1 MTKKLNSLL
10 DNVTQIISIFIGS
23 WTGVL
28 FHIIWFFL
36 WLINRLD
43 INLLTLIVSLEAIFI
58 CIFLLMAA
66 NKEESQR
73 RLTLTKQKKRNDQRM
88 DFDIKLDQK
97 ADRQLTEIK
106 RLQKELHAEVSQLC
120 QHLNGRKKP

>member
-1 MTKKLNSLL
+1 MTRKLNSFL

-36 WLINRLD
+36 WLVNHLD

-73 RLTLTKQKKRNDQRM
+73 RLTLAKQKKRNDQRM

>member
-1 MTKKLNSLL
+1 MAKKINSLL
-10 DNVTQIISIFIGS
+10 DKITEIISIFIGS

-36 WLINRLD
+36 WLVYGLD

-58 CIFLLMAA
+58 CVFLLMAA

-73 RLTLTKQKKRNDQRM
+73 HLTLAKESKQNQQRM
-88 DFDIKLDQK
+88 DFIIKLDQK

-106 RLQKELHAEVSQLC
+106 RLQKELHLQIHRLP
-120 QHLNGRKKP
+120 QQLNGKKKY

>member
-1 MTKKLNSLL
+1 MTKKFNSFLN
-10 DNVTQIISIFIGS
+10 NVTQVVSIFIGS

-28 FHIIWFFL
+28 FHAIWFFL

-73 RLTLTKQKKRNDQRM
+73 RLTATKESKQNERRM

-106 RLQKELHAEVSQLC
+106 RLQKETSH
-120 QHLNGRKKP
+120 